1 MLLFVNAIDG
11 ALDPLDQLKA
21 ALDASGV
28 VGTWSWSGSQD
39 HCILDAGAANV
50 LAGDPG
56 LAGTPI
62 RLERAKACVHPDD
75 RDALFPQ
82 FRALGRTGGLFVA
95 EYRTL
100 SSSGQVRTI
109 LDRGRIFRDPGGTV
123 THGHGIILDVSE
135 SARRDAHPE
144 DPGRFLEEVQQPLEL
159 AAGHAIACRGAID
172 HLDIAE
178 LRLIVDMLL
187 LRLGQELGRHAGAG
201 AGAGTGGLH

>member
-1 MLLFVNAIDG
+1 MFVNAIDG
-11 ALDPLDQLKA
+11 AREPLDQLKA

-28 VGTWSWSGSQD
+28 VGTWTWSGSQD
-39 HCILDAGAANV
+39 RCILDAGAACI

-75 RDALFPQ
+75 RAALFHQ

-100 SSSGQVRTI
+100 SPEGQVRTI
-109 LDRGRIFRDPGGTV
+109 LDRGRIFRASDGAV
-123 THGHGIILDVSE
+123 THGHGIILDVTE
-135 SARRDAHPE
+135 KACQ
-144 DPGRFLEEVQQPLEL
+144 DPVPAELQQPLEL
-159 AAGHAIACRGAID
+159 AASHAIACRGAID
-172 HLDIAE
+172 RLDIAE

-187 LRLGQELGRHAGAG
+187 LRLGQELCRSSTMGA
-201 AGAGTGGLH
+201 GGLH